1 MINIAVMKRL
11 SMSLIHENASNAFNA
26 FVDNEVLPSLSAT
39 SVTSSSSASLL
50 RSAQVMMIS

>member
-1 MINIAVMKRL
+1 MINIVVMKRL

>member
-26 FVDNEVLPSLSAT
+26 FVDNDVLPSLSAT